1 MITSMTQRSL
11 LLLPFLIALPAL
23 AQETAPAAPVTPEAE
38 EGFDLIE
45 EGAKIILR
53 SLLDDVQPKVKEL
66 QDGFAEALAEMEP
79 AIRDLLSKIDDF
91 RNYHP
96 PEIQPNGDI
105 IIRRKT
111 PAEIAEPQGE
121 IEL

>member
-1 MITSMTQRSL
+1 MNRL
-11 LLLPFLIALPAL
+11 AACLILGLAAGPAW
-23 AQETAPAAPVTPEAE
+23 AESPAAPDGSTED
-38 EGFDLIE
+38 GFSLIE

-53 SLLDDVQPKVKEL
+53 SLLDDVEPKMEDL
-66 QDGFAEALAEMEP
+66 QKGLGEALEAMKP
-79 AIRDLLSKIDDF
+79 ALGDLLARIDDF

-96 PEIQPNGDI
+96 PEILPNGDI

-111 PAEIAEPQGE
+111 PAEIAAPQPGGE